1 MMQSKWGVF
10 TSLEEEALQFVS
22 GVEKVRYG
30 PHLLCRCF
38 CNIPAVGALDS
49 HWMTGAS
56 QSVLLQ
62 VQLLNS
68 SLEFQGS

>member
-1 MMQSKWGVF
+1 MVQSKLRVF

-30 PHLLCRCF
+30 PYLLCRGF
-38 CNIPAVGALDS
+38 CKISAIGGLDS
-49 HWMTGAS
+49 HWKTGAS
-56 QSVLLQ
+56 QSVL
-62 VQLLNS
+62 LLNS